1 MNCNHAIT
9 RQFPRTS
16 TVTPVV
22 FGYQNFDTGKE
33 RTTDAVMLS
42 TLVVAIILLYSV
54 LFASAYL
61 WSRYA
66 PVFPPDFTDG
76 AAIAQALPWSQ

>member
-1 MNCNHAIT
+1 MNSSHAIT

-22 FGYQNFDTGKE
+22 FGYRDFDTREE
-33 RTTDAVMLS
+33 RATDAVMLS

-66 PVFPPDFTDG
+66 PVFPPDFSDG
-76 AAIAQALPWSQ
+76 SAIAQALPWSQ